1 MSRIKSLGGKKKA
14 ENAMIRHSDIIAS
27 DSVISID
34 SNVDINKYFFF
45 KLFFLLIAA
54 ISYI

>member
-14 ENAMIRHSDIIAS
+14 ENAMIRNSDIIAS